1 MKVAIFCASF
11 LWCWWSSKLAV
22 VEAASAT
29 GQDTLIGI
37 VGRNYILLGADSS
50 LASSITLTS
59 KNVDKIKIISNPFP
73 NDRKKCDSFSNVD
86 SCGNNKSD
94 SCDGREQQIIAVA
107 ASGNVPDSERLV
119 GTLTARVAQI
129 EYEGGMGCD
138 VKCIFDGSYY
148 HKVNSNDEVRTNHI
162 TRRSSNTI
170 LHANSVAFL
179 ARGQISDALRSRN
192 RMSTSLLIGGL
203 VPHSKGDGG
212 SEVESSSAYFKPLR
226 IQVDAA
232 TGVKC
237 KERNEATLLDNSSL
251 KPTLFWLDE
260 YGSLQQIEYGVHG
273 LGSNFILSILDR
285 KYQEDLPREDGI
297 RLIQDC
303 FEQLRNRYAVNSPE
317 KPCIKC
323 IDRDGCCLV

>member
-1 MKVAIFCASF
+1 MKAASFCASF
-11 LWCWWSSKLAV
+11 LWCCWSSKLAI
-22 VEAASAT
+22 VEASSAA

-86 SCGNNKSD
+86 SCGNNQSD
-94 SCDGREQQIIAVA
+94 SRDGREQQIIAVA

-129 EYEGGMGCD
+129 EYEGGVGCD
-138 VKCIFDGSYY
+138 VKCIFDGSYC
-148 HKVNSNDEVRTNHI
+148 HKINSDDELRINHI
-162 TRRSSNTI
+162 ARRSSNTI
-170 LHANSVAFL
+170 LHAKSVAFL
-179 ARGQISDALRSRN
+179 ARGQISDALRTRN

-203 VPHSKGDGG
+203 VRDEG
-212 SEVESSSAYFKPLR
+212 SEAEASSAYFRRLR
-226 IQVDAA
+226 VQVDAA
-232 TGVKC
+232 TGVKR
-237 KERNEATLLDNSSL
+237 KERNEPTLLDNSSL

-273 LGSNFILSILDR
+273 LGSNFVLSILDR
-285 KYQEDLPREDGI
+285 KYREDLPREDGI

-323 IDRDGCCLV
+323 IGHDGCCLV